1 MLIMSFC
8 WSFSYS
14 WSIKKKSESLS
25 FFVNLFYHDFPLLVP
40 SNNIIQLVA
49 RHVNFKEKASFFFF
63 FLIVVHNLM
72 DFILLFK
79 KKFRRNIYPYLHQGE
94 EEQRRLI
101 LKKIFLT

>member
-25 FFVNLFYHDFPLLVP
+25 FFVNLFYHDFPLLVL

-63 FLIVVHNLM
+63 LIVVHNLM
-72 DFILLFK
+72 DFILLLK
-79 KKFRRNIYPYLHQGE
+79 KNSEEIYILICIRAKRNRE
-94 EEQRRLI
+94 DFF